1 MDIAVAIVIGLVA
14 GIGAGLAGIGG
25 GVVIVPA
32 LVFLLGFEQH
42 IAQGTSLLAIVF
54 TATSGTIT
62 NRRNGNV
69 DLRVALTIGALG
81 AVAAFLSARGAD
93 LVDADVLRR
102 LFGALIVFSG
112 TRMLVQ
118 SLRSK

>member
-1 MDIAVAIVIGLVA
+1 MEIVVAALIGLVA

-32 LVFLLGFEQH
+32 LVFLLDFAQH

-54 TATSGTIT
+54 TAISGTLV

-69 DLRVALTIGALG
+69 DLRVALTIGAFG
-81 AVAAFLSARGAD
+81 AIAGFLAARAANLLDGET
-93 LVDADVLRR
+93 LRT
-102 LFGALIVFSG
+102 LFGILIVFSG
-112 TRMLVQ
+112 TRMLFQ
-118 SLRSK
+118 TLRS